1 MVRAKIAEWSNAMIN
16 YKPGDDVGPL
26 EDWPFD
32 NPASGYRIKEG
43 RPRASGRIDAG
54 GPGYPTRFGIW
65 RCTKGVFDCTEQ
77 GDELMAILSGRCRLI
92 DHVSGKTSSLG
103 PGDSLFVRDGTRVT
117 WEIIEDVV
125 KVFFGQKPDGF

>member
-1 MVRAKIAEWSNAMIN
+1 MIS

-32 NPASGYRIKEG
+32 TPASNYVIRKGT
-43 RPRASGRIDAG
+43 PRASGRLDAG
-54 GPGYPTRFGIW
+54 GPGHVTRTGIW

-77 GDELMAILSGRCRLI
+77 GDELMTVLSGRCRVTLHDTKAI
-92 DHVSGKTSSLG
+92 AELG

-117 WEIIEDVV
+117 WEITEDVV
-125 KVFFGQKPDGF
+125 KVFFAYKPGGY